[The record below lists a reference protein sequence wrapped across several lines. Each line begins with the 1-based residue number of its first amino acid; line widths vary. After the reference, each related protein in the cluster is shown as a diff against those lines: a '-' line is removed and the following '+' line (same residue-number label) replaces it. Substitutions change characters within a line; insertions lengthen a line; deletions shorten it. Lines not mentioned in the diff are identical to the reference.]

1 MDIFAFFHT
10 LDPTKVKVVEREQNE
25 DKLLLLET
33 TIGCT
38 VSILPV
44 APDHAESEL
53 DASVEKLFD
62 EGGSGNQTEQGDSTG
77 GEKGTEIQ
85 LVTKAAKTVVE
96 DVAPVQLKR
105 QRKRKIVIVDASE
118 ASHPP
123 KKLRGDHGTPSG
135 TFVGGKSSCAYGV
148 LVKSDMS
155 YRELIITRFL
165 CRAGTDT
172 PYLHCWIRRIV
183 AENNILQMSSF

>member
-10 LDPTKVKVVEREQNE
+10 LDPTKVKVVERERNE
-25 DKLLLLET
+25 DKPLLLET
-33 TIGCT
+33 TIGRT
-38 VSILPV
+38 VSLLPV

-85 LVTKAAKTVVE
+85 LVTEAAKTVVE
-96 DVAPVQLKR
+96 DVAPVQPKR
-105 QRKRKIVIVDASE
+105 QRKRKIVIVDAGE

-135 TFVGGKSSCAYGV
+135 TSVGAVPTLPFMTDVSSCSCAYGV
-148 LVKSDMS
+148 LVKSDTP

-165 CRAGTDT
+165 C
-172 PYLHCWIRRIV
+172 
-183 AENNILQMSSF
+183 